1 MHPGIEYQNGIQ
13 RTMRVTRM
21 RLAAV
26 QPTTRNRHAHRQ
38 HSANTRF
45 GTRPRESSV
54 ILHGGDTLYR
64 MGDEL
69 KGIYLINVGAMKLY
83 RTTESGDQQIIG
95 FYVSDDVIGLD
106 ALGDGISPSMAV
118 ALDTTSVT
126 LIPFE
131 SLMDGRHVFDKLELI
146 RRLGMTLNRDNDL
159 IMMLSQRTADRRL
172 AWFLMEYSDRL
183 AGRGL
188 SPREFSLP
196 MSRGDIALFLGLAME
211 TVCRE
216 LAHFCEM
223 GLIEKKHRR
232 FRLLDRDRLRRLASG
247 NRDN

>member
-1 MHPGIEYQNGIQ
+1 M
-13 RTMRVTRM
+13 T
-21 RLAAV
+21 LAATQTTNTV
-26 QPTTRNRHAHRQ
+26 QRPVKDPSG
-38 HSANTRF
+38 SARF
-45 GTRPRESSV
+45 GTKPQDNAT
-54 ILHGGDTLYR
+54 ILHSGDTLYR

-69 KGIYLINVGAMKLY
+69 KGIYLINAGAIKLY
-83 RTTESGDQQIIG
+83 RITESGDQQIIG
-95 FYVSDDVIGLD
+95 FYVPGDVIGLD
-106 ALGDGISPSMAV
+106 AVGDGVSPSMAV

-131 SLMDGRHVFDKLELI
+131 SLMTGKHKFDGQELI
-146 RRLGMTLNRDNDL
+146 RRMGMNLNRDNDL

-172 AWFLMEYSDRL
+172 AWFLVEYSDRL

-188 SPREFSLP
+188 SPCEFSLP

-216 LAHFCEM
+216 LAHFCEQ
-223 GLIEKKHRR
+223 GLIEKNRRR
-232 FRLLDRDRLRRLASG
+232 FRLLDRDALRRLANG

>member
-1 MHPGIEYQNGIQ
+1 MS
-13 RTMRVTRM
+13 
-21 RLAAV
+21 LAAIE
-26 QPTTRNRHAHRQ
+26 QPAIGGPRTRGQ
-38 HSANTRF
+38 YSPSMRF
-45 GTRPRESSV
+45 GTRPQENAV
-54 ILHGGDTLYR
+54 ILHAGDTLYR

-69 KGIYLINVGAMKLY
+69 KGIFLINVGAMKLH
-83 RTTESGDQQIIG
+83 RITESGEQQIIG
-95 FYVSDDVIGLD
+95 FYVPGDVIGLD

-126 LIPFE
+126 PITFE
-131 SLMDGRHVFDKLELI
+131 CLMNGRHDFDGQELI

-188 SPREFSLP
+188 SPLEFSLP

-223 GLIEKKHRR
+223 GLLDKKHRR

-247 NRDN
+247 DRDN